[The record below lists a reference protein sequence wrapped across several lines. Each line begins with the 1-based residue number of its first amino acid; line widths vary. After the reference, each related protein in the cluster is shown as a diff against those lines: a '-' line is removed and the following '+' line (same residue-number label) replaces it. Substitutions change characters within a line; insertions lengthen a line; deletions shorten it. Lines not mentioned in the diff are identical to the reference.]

1 MKIMLVI
8 HGYPM
13 RYNAGSE
20 VYTQGLALELAHR
33 HEVHVFT
40 RQENSFLPEY
50 ACSQEVD
57 PLDIRVTLHVMNM
70 AQSRDRYRHGEV
82 DRHFG
87 ALLDRLTPDIVHVGH
102 LSHLSTS
109 LILEASSRD
118 IPVVFT
124 LHDYWLMCPRGQFI
138 QLRPKNATDLWA
150 LCDGQEH
157 RKCAEM
163 CYAPRYCSGSE
174 EEKAHDTAYWTDW
187 VRRRMDHIHLV
198 CNSVDLFIAPSRSL
212 LQRFQH
218 EFGLP
223 EDKLI
228 YLDYGFHRARL
239 GGRSRVSDE
248 PFTFGY
254 IGTHIPAKGVN
265 QLLEAF
271 GRLSGNALLR
281 IWGRPRGAE
290 TESLKALAKQLPGKA
305 GERVEWMGEYRNEEI
320 VPEVF
325 HRCDA
330 VVVPSIWVENS
341 PLVLH
346 EALQARLPVIT
357 ADAGG
362 MAEYV
367 HHEHNG
373 LLFDHRDPSS
383 LAVQMQRFV
392 DDPAFARRLG
402 ERGYLQ
408 SLDGNIPDMPQHVQL
423 IEALYTQLLDTRKEN
438 RENANASTGAT
449 GTMAYHL

>member
-1 MKIMLVI
+1 MKIILVI

-20 VYTQGLALELAHR
+20 VYTQGLALELALR
-33 HEVHVFT
+33 HDIHVFT

-57 PLDIRVTLHVMNM
+57 PLDSRVSLHVMNTT
-70 AQSRDRYRHGEV
+70 QSRDRYRHAEV
-82 DRHFG
+82 DRQFG

-109 LILEASSRD
+109 LILEASRRD
-118 IPVVFT
+118 IAVVFT
-124 LHDYWLMCPRGQFI
+124 LHDFWLMCPRGQFI
-138 QLRPKNATDLWA
+138 QLCPKNATDLWA

-157 RKCAEM
+157 RKCAER
-163 CYAPRYCSGSE
+163 CYVPRYSSGSE
-174 EEKAHDTAYWTDW
+174 EERIHDTAYWTDW
-187 VRRRMDHIHLV
+187 VRRRMEHIHQI
-198 CNSVDLFIAPSRSL
+198 CEAVDLFIAPSRYL
-212 LQRFQH
+212 LQRFRN

-223 EDKLI
+223 DDKLI
-228 YLDYGFHRARL
+228 YLDYGFHRVRL
-239 GGRSRVSDE
+239 EGRSKRAGE

-265 QLLEAF
+265 HLLEAF
-271 GRLSGNALLR
+271 GQLSGNAQLR
-281 IWGRPRGAE
+281 IWGRTRGTE
-290 TESLKALAKQLPGKA
+290 TESLMVMAKQFPGNA

-320 VPEVF
+320 VREVF

-341 PLVLH
+341 PLVIH

-362 MAEYV
+362 MAELV
-367 HHEHNG
+367 QHEHNG
-373 LLFDHRDPSS
+373 LLFAHRNPSS
-383 LAVQMQRFV
+383 LAKQMQRFV
-392 DDPAFARRLG
+392 DDPAFASRLG

-408 SLDGNIPDMPQHVQL
+408 SADGNIPDMGQHGQL
-423 IEALYTQLLDTRKEN
+423 IEALYTQVLNTRKTLYVKGQKLE
-438 RENANASTGAT
+438 RRKTGERR
-449 GTMAYHL
+449 